1 MEKKKLEMDELE
13 SVSGGSERE
22 VQELV
27 NLYNQ
32 YNPDDPSR
40 KLTPKVQRWIWGVMG
55 YDLDKKY
62 QWGEKFPHIY
72 LGNYKNFY
80 DVPDT
85 GVIDHKQFM
94 KLLNQRLAER

>member
-32 YNPDDPSR
+32 YNPDAPMR
-40 KLTPKVQRWIWGVMG
+40 KLCPKVERWLWGVMG

-62 QWGEKFPHIY
+62 
-72 LGNYKNFY
+72 
-80 DVPDT
+80 
-85 GVIDHKQFM
+85 
-94 KLLNQRLAER
+94 

>member
-1 MEKKKLEMDELE
+1 
-13 SVSGGSERE
+13 
-22 VQELV
+22 
-27 NLYNQ
+27 
-32 YNPDDPSR
+32 
-40 KLTPKVQRWIWGVMG
+40 MG

-62 QWGEKFPHIY
+62 QWDEKFPHIY

-94 KLLNQRLAER
+94 YFLNQRLTL

>member
-1 MEKKKLEMDELE
+1 MEKRKLEMDELE

-27 NLYNQ
+27 DLYNQ
-32 YNPDDPSR
+32 YNPDAPSR
-40 KLTPKVQRWIWGVMG
+40 KLTPKVERWIWGVMG

-80 DVPDT
+80 DVPDA

-94 KLLNQRLAER
+94 KLLNQRVAER